1 MIRPLAH
8 LEFKL
13 ALIIIASTALTNI
26 LVFFSLSYFYNSFT
40 LEVIILSILS
50 TFAFIF
56 PGVYFFI
63 CKPLKANLIRYK
75 QTEISLER
83 LMRQNELILEAAGE
97 GIIGINCEGLII
109 FVNPSALKM
118 LGYSLEELI
127 GENHHEKIHYLNQN
141 GQKYEEEHCP
151 VFKTC
156 KYGTTNKG
164 QDEIFWRKDGSSFPI
179 EYMST
184 PMIENGQIIG
194 AVVTFRDLTERK
206 KELQEIEEKLAHL
219 EYLWSNLKKAEEAQK
234 ESEKRYRNFFNESRD
249 SVFMTSAL
257 WKFTDINQSAI
268 ELFEYDANEIF
279 RLHFK
284 ELFMNTDDF
293 LNFEQVIKK
302 YSSVKDFEAKL
313 IKKSGLEIDCLI
325 TASTQI
331 DDEGNILGYYGM
343 IHDIT
348 DRKKLEQQL
357 LQAQKMEAVGR
368 LAGGVAHDFNNI
380 LTAIIGYGK
389 LLKEEM
395 EPDNP
400 LQNYTTQILN
410 SAERAANLTRALL
423 TFSRKQIIS
432 PKPVNINDLING
444 ITRLLNRLIGED
456 IELIT
461 YLSEKDLTIMAD
473 STQIE
478 QVLMNLATNARDA
491 MPDGGTLIIKTDLV
505 VFDAEYIKVHG
516 YGKPGGFALI
526 SVEDTGSGIDEK
538 IKERI
543 FEPFFTTKEVGK
555 GTGLGLAMVYGIIRQ
570 HDGYINVYSV
580 KDKGTTFKI
589 YLPLIKSVVEE
600 NEDVDK
606 HYTEGGSET
615 ILLAED
621 DTLVRTLCKKVL
633 EKAGYYIIEALD
645 GEDALNI
652 FKERSK
658 DIQLLLL
665 DVIMPKKNGRECY
678 DEMKK
683 IRPDI
688 KVVFMSGYTADIIHK
703 KGIIEEGIELLLKP
717 ISPNILLRKVREVLD
732 RKSESTKTIAFLDTN
747 FIK

>member
-1 MIRPLAH
+1 MNKLYNN
-8 LEFKL
+8 LNSKL
-13 ALIIIASTALTNI
+13 ALIIISSTTLTNI
-26 LVFFSLSYFYNSFT
+26 LIFLFISYFSLTFT
-40 LEVIILSILS
+40 LPTVLLSILA
-50 TFAFIF
+50 TFLLIF
-56 PGVYFFI
+56 PATYLLV
-63 CKPLKANLIRYK
+63 CKPLKATLDKYK

-97 GIIGINCEGLII
+97 GIIGINCEGIII
-109 FVNPSALKM
+109 FVNPSASKM
-118 LGYSLEELI
+118 LGYSPQELI
-127 GENHHEKIHYLNQN
+127 GENHHEKIHYLNQS
-141 GQKYEEEHCP
+141 GLKYEEENCP
-151 VFKTC
+151 IFKTC
-156 KYGTTNKG
+156 KYGVTNKG
-164 QDEIFWRKDGSSFPI
+164 QDEVFWKKDGSSFPV

-184 PMIENGQIIG
+184 PMIENEEIVG
-194 AVVTFRDLTERK
+194 AVVTFKDLTERR
-206 KELQEIEEKLAHL
+206 KELDEIEEKLAHL
-219 EYLWSNLKKAEEAQK
+219 EYLWTSLKKAEEAQK
-234 ESEKRYRNFFNESRD
+234 ETEKRYRSFFNESRD
-249 SVFMTSAL
+249 SVFMTSAA
-257 WKFTDINQSAI
+257 WKFTDINQSAL

-284 ELFMNTDDF
+284 ELFINVNDF
-293 LNFEQVIKK
+293 LSFEQMIKR
-302 YSSVKDFEAKL
+302 YSSIKDFEAKL
-313 IKKSGLEIDCLI
+313 VKKSGQEMDCLI
-325 TASTQI
+325 TASTRI
-331 DDEGNILGYYGM
+331 DDEGSILGYYGI

-400 LQNYTTQILN
+400 LQNYNTQILN

-461 YLSEKDLTIMAD
+461 HLSDKDLTIMAD

-491 MPDGGTLIIKTDLV
+491 MPGGGTLIIKTDLV
-505 VFDAEYIKVHG
+505 VFDDEYIKIHG
-516 YGKPGGFALI
+516 YGKPGNFALI

-555 GTGLGLAMVYGIIRQ
+555 GTGLGLAMVYGIIKQ
-570 HDGYINVYSV
+570 HEGYINVYSV

-589 YLPLIKSVVEE
+589 YLPLIKTIVEDIKE
-600 NEDVDK
+600 
-606 HYTEGGSET
+606 TEKYHSAGGSET
-615 ILLAED
+615 ILIAED
-621 DTLVRTLCKKVL
+621 DTLVRDLSRRIL
-633 EKAGYYIIEALD
+633 EKAGYHVIEALD
-645 GEDALNI
+645 GADALKV
-652 FKERSK
+652 FKEKNK

-683 IRPDI
+683 INPDI
-688 KVVFMSGYTADIIHK
+688 KVIFMSGYTADIIHK

-717 ISPNILLRKVREVLD
+717 ISPNELLRKVREVLD
-732 RKSESTKTIAFLDTN
+732 RKSEPAKTIAFLDTN

>member
-1 MIRPLAH
+1 
-8 LEFKL
+8 
-13 ALIIIASTALTNI
+13 
-26 LVFFSLSYFYNSFT
+26 
-40 LEVIILSILS
+40 
-50 TFAFIF
+50 
-56 PGVYFFI
+56 
-63 CKPLKANLIRYK
+63 
-75 QTEISLER
+75 
-83 LMRQNELILEAAGE
+83 
-97 GIIGINCEGLII
+97 
-109 FVNPSALKM
+109 
-118 LGYSLEELI
+118 
-127 GENHHEKIHYLNQN
+127 
-141 GQKYEEEHCP
+141 
-151 VFKTC
+151 
-156 KYGTTNKG
+156 
-164 QDEIFWRKDGSSFPI
+164 
-179 EYMST
+179 
-184 PMIENGQIIG
+184 
-194 AVVTFRDLTERK
+194 
-206 KELQEIEEKLAHL
+206 
-219 EYLWSNLKKAEEAQK
+219 
-234 ESEKRYRNFFNESRD
+234 
-249 SVFMTSAL
+249 
-257 WKFTDINQSAI
+257 
-268 ELFEYDANEIF
+268 
-279 RLHFK
+279 
-284 ELFMNTDDF
+284 
-293 LNFEQVIKK
+293 
-302 YSSVKDFEAKL
+302 
-313 IKKSGLEIDCLI
+313 
-325 TASTQI
+325 
-331 DDEGNILGYYGM
+331 
-343 IHDIT
+343 
-348 DRKKLEQQL
+348 
-357 LQAQKMEAVGR
+357 
-368 LAGGVAHDFNNI
+368 
-380 LTAIIGYGK
+380 
-389 LLKEEM
+389 M

-505 VFDAEYIKVHG
+505 VFDTEYIKVHG

-600 NEDVDK
+600 NKDVDK

-633 EKAGYYIIEALD
+633 EKAGYYIIEAFD
-645 GEDALNI
+645 GEDAIKI

-665 DVIMPKKNGRECY
+665 DVIMPKKNGKECY

-683 IRPDI
+683 IRSDI
-688 KVVFMSGYTADIIHK
+688 KVVFMSGYTADMIHK

-717 ISPNILLRKVREVLD
+717 ISPNELLHKVCEVLD
-732 RKSESTKTIAFLDTN
+732 RKSEPAKTIAFLDTN